1 LITILK
7 NRYLYIEMNNL
18 GFKRLSIEIKKFH
31 ESQSVIPGI
40 YINYDPQNI
49 FSIKALIIG
58 PEDTPYQYGNYL
70 FKLNFDKDNYPFVP
84 PAAKYESR
92 SRDIRFNPNLYVN
105 GKVCV
110 SILGTWAGP
119 QWTSCQTLTTVLMS
133 LQTLLNDH
141 PLGNEPGFETV
152 TDSRNQVYNK
162 IIEYENFNVTVLKF
176 LNGEVP
182 EGFEIFLPIM
192 RSEFIKNYPKI
203 MEKVKN
209 KKGLKENL
217 NCTVYSFKS
226 SVDYQEL
233 EANLVT
239 LHSLLTLDDTTH
251 QKSGSEKSQPVLEEI
266 VVNKVKSVKN
276 KKGPQESSSLT
287 ADSHHELKINLA
299 SLPSLL
305 TVDDYIPSKHS
316 DKSQPK
322 IQDGT
327 VPLEEIIIDTLSNG
341 AQNIVKKVQVTIT
354 KPKQKAS
361 QFMEG
366 HIENFEGVDF
376 QAYKDKAGK
385 MRWKKLSK

>member
-1 LITILK
+1 
-7 NRYLYIEMNNL
+7 MNNL

-40 YINYDPQNI
+40 YINYDPENI

-162 IIEYENFNVTVLKF
+162 IIEYENFNVTILKF

-226 SVDYQEL
+226 CVDYQEL

-239 LHSLLTLDDTTH
+239 LHSLLTLDDTTQ
-251 QKSGSEKSQPVLEEI
+251 QKSGSQPVLEEV
-266 VVNKVKSVKN
+266 VVNKVKTC
-276 KKGPQESSSLT
+276 KK
-287 ADSHHELKINLA
+287 
-299 SLPSLL
+299 
-305 TVDDYIPSKHS
+305 
-316 DKSQPK
+316 
-322 IQDGT
+322 
-327 VPLEEIIIDTLSNG
+327 
-341 AQNIVKKVQVTIT
+341 
-354 KPKQKAS
+354 
-361 QFMEG
+361 
-366 HIENFEGVDF
+366 
-376 QAYKDKAGK
+376 
-385 MRWKKLSK
+385 